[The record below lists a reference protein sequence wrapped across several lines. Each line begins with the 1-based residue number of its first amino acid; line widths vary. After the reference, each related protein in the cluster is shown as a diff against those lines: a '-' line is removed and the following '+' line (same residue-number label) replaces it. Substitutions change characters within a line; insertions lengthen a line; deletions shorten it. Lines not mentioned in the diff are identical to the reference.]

1 MLIPT
6 QSQQATITKRT
17 STVKNLKT
25 LGIAGGLVAAA
36 LVGGTLIS
44 AVSAAPSGSAPTNST
59 AADPADA
66 ARYCALWQETF
77 ADELDVSVDKL
88 VPAAKAATIA
98 TIDAAVAAGDLTS
111 DVADR
116 MKVEIDKADGDGC
129 RLLGAAFH
137 GFGRHAAKADLRF
150 DMVGAAATALGMDK
164 ADLVKAFRDGDS
176 LKTIAADKGKD
187 YPDVTKAIR
196 DAAKAD
202 LDALVT
208 ADKLTQTREDA
219 ILAQLDKWLAGGG
232 TFPPG
237 PRGHRPFESPA
248 STDTTPT
255 S

>member
-1 MLIPT
+1 M
-6 QSQQATITKRT
+6 
-17 STVKNLKT
+17 KNLKT

-44 AVSAAPSGSAPTNST
+44 AVAAAPSGSAPTTET

-66 ARYCALWQETF
+66 ARYCALWQKTF
-77 ADELDVSVDKL
+77 ADELGVSVDAL

-98 TIDAAVAAGDLTS
+98 TIDAAVTAGDLPA

-116 MKVEIDKADGDGC
+116 MKAQIDKADGDGC

-137 GFGRHAAKADLRF
+137 GFTRHAARADLRF
-150 DMVGAAATALGMDK
+150 DMVGAAATALGMEK
-164 ADLVKAFRDGDS
+164 ADLVKALRDGDS

-187 YPDVTKAIR
+187 YADVTKAIH
-196 DAAKAD
+196 DAAKVD

-208 ADKLTQTREDA
+208 ADKLTQARADA
-219 ILAQLDKWLAGGG
+219 ILAQLDKALADG
-232 TFPPG
+232 TFPGHGPG
-237 PRGHRPFESPA
+237 GRHFGFPGSRQPGAAESPA
-248 STDTTPT
+248 AAT